1 MTERIITAIK
11 VQKRNSQRVNI
22 DLDGEYAFGLSRL
35 VAAWLNI
42 GDRLSEEKIQSLLK
56 KDAFEIA
63 YQRALDLLNH
73 RPRSEK
79 EIRQRLTEKEFSV
92 EQIDQVVE
100 KLKLAG
106 LIRDENF
113 ARLWIDSR
121 KEFHPRSKTLL
132 RYELKNKGIAE
143 EHIDAAL
150 EELPA
155 EQELASL
162 AASHYIRR
170 LQGTDWETFRKRL
183 SGYLSRRGFS
193 YGTVATLVKELWQ
206 QQGASIVQSN
216 NDNEELEK

>member
-155 EQELASL
+155 DQELASL
-162 AASHYIRR
+162 AASNYIRR
-170 LQGTDWETFRKRL
+170 LQGNDWETFRKRL

-193 YGTVATLVKELWQ
+193 YGTVAPLVKELWL

>member
-155 EQELASL
+155 DQELASL
-162 AASHYIRR
+162 AASNYIRR

-193 YGTVATLVKELWQ
+193 YGTVAPLVKELWL

>member
-11 VQKRNSQRVNI
+11 VQKRNSQRVSI

-35 VAAWLNI
+35 VAAWLST
-42 GDRLSEEKIQSLLK
+42 GDRLSEEKIQSLLD
-56 KDAFEIA
+56 KDALEVA

-79 EIRQRLTEKEFSV
+79 EIRQRLAEKEFSV

-113 ARLWIDSR
+113 ARMWIDSR
-121 KEFHPRSKTLL
+121 KEFHPRSKNLM

-155 EQELASL
+155 EQELAAQ

-170 LQGTDWETFRKRL
+170 LQGSDWETFRKRL

-193 YGTVATLVKELWQ
+193 YGTVAPLVKDLWQ
-206 QQGASIVQSN
+206 QQGTSIDQTN
-216 NDNEELEK
+216 NDNKELEK